1 MSLRL
6 LFLIGAA
13 VLLVLAVVATAAAST
28 EALGVGWTSWL
39 CGGLLSYIA
48 SLLVGERVVG

>member
-13 VLLVLAVVATAAAST
+13 VLLVLAIVGTAAANA
-28 EALGVGWTSWL
+28 EALGVSWTSWL
-39 CGGLLSYIA
+39 CGGLLSFIA
-48 SLLVGERVVG
+48 SLLVSDVKVA